1 MHARDDV
8 LKTKSVSRGGD
19 DVYTGVS
26 VQMKAPSWLGG
37 KKEGFTIRA
46 IMEFCTNKVNGDC
59 YKRLNGKTSVSRM
72 IAL

>member
-26 VQMKAPSWLGG
+26 VQMKAPS
-37 KKEGFTIRA
+37 
-46 IMEFCTNKVNGDC
+46 
-59 YKRLNGKTSVSRM
+59 
-72 IAL
+72 